1 MVRSEK
7 LEIRRQI
14 QGEVPL
20 LIGYTGVL
28 PEFWTSVMLGFP
40 QPEED
45 QHEEDAIHGRT
56 NCAHPPRYGS

>member
-1 MVRSEK
+1 MKYVTEYG
-7 LEIRRQI
+7 I
-14 QGEVPL
+14 L
-20 LIGYTGVL
+20 LHGTGVL